1 MSRPQK
7 IIPPIKGD
15 FNSILSAVAMGS
27 GKGKRAAIKL
37 ARSKAAEQNAIKE
50 SEPPTPKKP

>member
-15 FNSILSAVAMGS
+15 FNSILTSVAMGS
-27 GKGKRAAIKL
+27 GKGKRTAIKL
-37 ARSKAAEQNAIKE
+37 AIEKVGALKNQPQS
-50 SEPPTPKKP
+50 PPKK

>member
-15 FNSILSAVAMGS
+15 FNSILSSVAMGS
-27 GKGKRAAIKL
+27 GKGKRTAIKL
-37 ARSKAAEQNAIKE
+37 AREKVGVLKSQPPSPSKK
-50 SEPPTPKKP
+50 